1 MNEDIWIPKRHE
13 RYYCV
18 GGDCSVESY
27 MNNSDFDKGRI
38 QCGNAFKT
46 LKEAETAAAVI
57 KKTFKYIFGRK
68 SPVAFDASVF
78 DHPDCPEWARYA
90 VLEELGFVVFSD
102 LKLHRKNNRWEVIDP
117 ATSLKVMHEW
127 GPIEGFH
134 TIFLERPDTE
144 FPSWVKKEAYVFN
157 VEKGGGIITDVTR
170 NSCKIAFFDSKGIKE
185 KVCLSFSE
193 FKESDIKKGI
203 LRDFLVHELKD
214 LLNRE
219 LTTVGA
225 FAYGVSGV
233 NLQNCTVLVNGSW
246 IEPST
251 LKAQFSLLEDRR
263 NIRIPCGVVI
273 PPLF

>member
-1 MNEDIWIPKRHE
+1 M
-13 RYYCV
+13 
-18 GGDCSVESY
+18 S
-27 MNNSDFDKGRI
+27 
-38 QCGNAFKT
+38 
-46 LKEAETAAAVI
+46 
-57 KKTFKYIFGRK
+57 
-68 SPVAFDASVF
+68 
-78 DHPDCPEWARYA
+78 
-90 VLEELGFVVFSD
+90 
-102 LKLHRKNNRWEVIDP
+102 RKN
-117 ATSLKVMHEW
+117 
-127 GPIEGFH
+127 
-134 TIFLERPDTE
+134 
-144 FPSWVKKEAYVFN
+144 
-157 VEKGGGIITDVTR
+157 
-170 NSCKIAFFDSKGIKE
+170 SCSIAFFDSKGINE
-185 KVCLSFSE
+185 KVCLSLSE

-225 FAYGVSGV
+225 FAYVVSGV